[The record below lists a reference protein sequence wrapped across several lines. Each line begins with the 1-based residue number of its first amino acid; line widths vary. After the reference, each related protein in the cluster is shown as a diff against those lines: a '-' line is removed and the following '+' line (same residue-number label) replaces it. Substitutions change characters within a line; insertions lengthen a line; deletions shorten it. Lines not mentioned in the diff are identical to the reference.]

1 MELLEV
7 GHESGEE
14 AVIVLVKGDVDSS
27 TAGGLRD
34 HLTAALEIATTH
46 PRRLVIVDLAA
57 VNFFGSAGLNAVLD
71 CHEAGRTA
79 GTAVRLVADHPQVL
93 QPIRVTELDRI
104 FEIYPTVSDALQ
116 R

>member
-1 MELLEV
+1 MALLEA

-27 TAGGLRD
+27 TADEFRD
-34 HLTAALEIATTH
+34 QLTAALDVATTH
-46 PRRLVIVDLAA
+46 PRRLVIVDLQE
-57 VNFFGSAGLNAVLD
+57 VGFFGSAGLNVVLD
-71 CHEAGRTA
+71 CCEAGRAA

-104 FEIYPTVSDALQ
+104 FEIFPTVSDALQ

>member
-1 MELLEV
+1 MDLLEV
-7 GHESGEE
+7 GRESGEE
-14 AVIVLVKGDVDSS
+14 AVVVLVKGDVDSS
-27 TAGGLRD
+27 TADHLRD
-34 HLTAALEIATTH
+34 QLVAALDVATTH
-46 PRRLVIVDLAA
+46 PRRLLVVDLQA

-71 CHEAGRTA
+71 CHEAGQAA

-104 FEIYPTVSDALQ
+104 FEIYSTVSDALQ

>member
-1 MELLEV
+1 MDLLDV

-14 AVIVLVKGDVDSS
+14 AVVVQVKGDVDSS
-27 TAGGLRD
+27 TADHLRD
-34 HLTAALEIATTH
+34 HLTAALDVATTH
-46 PRRLVIVDLAA
+46 PKRLVVVDLQA

-71 CHEAGRTA
+71 CHESGRA
-79 GTAVRLVADHPQVL
+79 VGTVVRLVADHPQVL

-104 FEIYPTVSDALQ
+104 FAIYPTVSDALQ

>member
-1 MELLEV
+1 MDLLEV
-7 GHESGEE
+7 ACESGEE

-27 TAGGLRD
+27 TADYLSD
-34 HLTAALEIATTH
+34 QLAAALDVATNH
-46 PRRLVIVDLAA
+46 PRRLVVVDLQA
-57 VNFFGSAGLNAVLD
+57 VNFFGSAGLNALLD
-71 CHEAGRTA
+71 CHEAGGSA